1 MPTTTECALGFAVAA
16 TLLEGY
22 FIGADRQG
30 LLFVRSAL
38 HLETL
43 DMRGGC
49 LLMVHNPL
57 VELIE
62 LGVLLAGVF
71 RLLRGV
77 LGLIRSGMNN

>member
-1 MPTTTECALGFAVAA
+1 MPTTTEWALGFAVAA

-22 FIGADRQG
+22 FIGADRHG
-30 LLFVRSAL
+30 LLFVRSAF

-43 DMRGGC
+43 NMRGGC

-62 LGVLLAGVF
+62 LGYCWQVCSGCCGVF
-71 RLLRGV
+71 
-77 LGLIRSGMNN
+77 LG